1 MKHFILCAALLASTI
16 TLRAQEDNKDEEYEL
31 RGTEKY
37 GYIITEK
44 GEKVEGIVRL
54 MGTTETP
61 WVNQKKVKFIAK
73 SDINPDK
80 KRQKLK
86 VWDTDDLKEYVAF
99 EDGAEHHFRLIKYA
113 NIREGIGSDN
123 HGAGGTFK
131 TIKNLSS
138 TRHMAEVL
146 VNGKISVFRLYGYPA
161 AFAVGKGDVERMEK
175 ETKELLENPTLIVQ
189 KEDERAKE
197 LKVSDVKDLTS
208 DCKMVKGKL
217 ESGSYASYDPAKE
230 EKKRSGINKLVKE
243 QAVDR
248 SGNKLIVMSTEVF
261 SDYNANCK

>member
-1 MKHFILCAALLASTI
+1 MKQFLLAAALLATTI
-16 TLRAQEDNKDEEYEL
+16 TLRAQEDTKDEEYEL

-44 GEKVEGIVRL
+44 GDKVEGIVRL
-54 MGTTETP
+54 MGTPETP

-73 SDINPDK
+73 ADINPDK

-99 EDGAEHHFRLIKYA
+99 EDGTEHHFRLIKYA
-113 NIREGIGSDN
+113 NVREGVGSDN

-131 TIKNLSS
+131 TIKNLST

-146 VNGKISVFRLYGYPA
+146 VDGKVSVFRLYGYPA

-189 KEDERAKE
+189 KADGRAKE
-197 LKVSDVKDLTS
+197 LKVDDVKEMTE
-208 DCKMVKGKL
+208 DCDIVKAKMA
-217 ESGSYASYDPAKE
+217 SGGYASYDPAKE
-230 EKKRSGINKLVKE
+230 EKKRSGLNKLVKE

-261 SDYNANCK
+261 GDYNANCK